1 MSQLMIQNN
10 ISDSP
15 ELRLIRQEN
24 LQFYAEVN
32 ARAFSGA
39 NLSEISVS
47 AYLRIIDE
55 VKTDIV
61 DGDYSKP
68 AKLYMELMLGKRSSY
83 DRKRAE
89 PWIGTEKRG
98 ENEMVVLLK
107 SGSRALRILRD
118 LEADQ
123 SFLAVSS
130 LSSLTERITEVV
142 ARMSGDVTQQIKALE
157 ARRSEID
164 ADIAALKARGAIP
177 MSKRERQTEIYAVL
191 NDISQI
197 RAGFSEVPGAR
208 RRINR
213 ENQHIFLESDAP
225 AGEVL
230 DVFFDR
236 TRNWEESGEAA
247 ILSTLRDMHVDI
259 QKGQNLQAQL
269 EAMVEQCAHLLD
281 ARHRRDI
288 VSFLPDMLEISSDIT
303 IEISNIWKSVH
314 AYISNPNYTAKR
326 ADARALLDA
335 QDAAMRVRNKIKPS
349 PRDARLKDVG
359 LVMTKPLRTGP
370 QTNLRL
376 TLDPPQQNNEEKKLA
391 PAETAS
397 GYDSTLEMMAREKA
411 RSAYLSDQQIK
422 ARIQEAM
429 GDADNTTLSGVLRR
443 FPLRYGR
450 HEISR
455 YLTVAS
461 SHHPSL
467 LLEGMS
473 FVIRMEE
480 RGILS
485 VANIP
490 NPIFRR
496 SGPIG
501 EGFGD
506 FPTID
511 HLLHPS
517 ELRTMK
523 HVDEPVDRDTK
534 QAQRSR

>member
-1 MSQLMIQNN
+1 MSQMMIQSN

-15 ELRLIRQEN
+15 ELRLLRQEN
-24 LQFYAEVN
+24 LPFYAEIN

-39 NLSEISVS
+39 NMSEIPMI
-47 AYLRIIDE
+47 AYLKIIEEVKSVIID
-55 VKTDIV
+55 
-61 DGDYSKP
+61 GDHSKP
-68 AKLYMELMLGKRSSY
+68 AKLYLDLMLGKYTSY
-83 DRKRAE
+83 DRRKAE

-98 ENEMVVLLK
+98 ETEMVILLEP
-107 SGSRALRILRD
+107 GARALRILRD

-142 ARMSGDVTQQIKALE
+142 ARLSGDKSQQIE
-157 ARRSEID
+157 
-164 ADIAALKARGAIP
+164 ALKARKQEIEAQIQSLETHGAIP
-177 MSKRERQTEIYAVL
+177 MSKRQRQTEIYAVL
-191 NDISQI
+191 NDISHI

-213 ENQHIFLESDAP
+213 ENQDIFLESDAP
-225 AGEVL
+225 VGDVL
-230 DVFFDR
+230 DIFFER
-236 TRNWEESGEAA
+236 TKAWEESGESA

-259 QKGQNLQAQL
+259 SKGQKLQAQL
-269 EAMVEQCAHLLD
+269 EAMVRQCADMLEP
-281 ARHRRDI
+281 RHRRDI

-303 IEISNIWKSVH
+303 IEISNIWKAVH

-326 ADARALLDA
+326 ADARALRDA
-335 QDAAMRVRNKIKPS
+335 REAAMRIRDELKPS
-349 PRDARLKDVG
+349 PRDNRLKEIG
-359 LVMTKPLRTGP
+359 LCMTEPLRTSP
-370 QTNLRL
+370 QTDLRL
-376 TLDPPQQNNEEKKLA
+376 TLEAPEGEKEEKALVDPVTLDGPDA
-391 PAETAS
+391 
-397 GYDSTLEMMAREKA
+397 TLEMMAREKA
-411 RSAYLSDQQIK
+411 RSAYLSDRQIRE
-422 ARIQEAM
+422 RIRAAM
-429 GDADNTTLSGVLRR
+429 GGGENVTLSDILRR

-473 FVIRMEE
+473 FTIRMEE
-480 RGILS
+480 RGIVS
-485 VANIP
+485 AANIP

-496 SGPIG
+496 SGAIG

-511 HLLHPS
+511 YLLHPDALRSMAHGS
-517 ELRTMK
+517 EPT
-523 HVDEPVDRDTK
+523 DRDTK
-534 QAQRSR
+534 SALRA